1 MKVPAIKFRVAD
13 KYFAIEMKNIKQFF
27 EVEEIL
33 KLEGFPDFVLGITKY
48 NKNVYPVISL
58 KKAWGLGGEDPSTAV
73 AIVFKDKE
81 YAVLIDEIIKIDEL
95 EKKEAFS
102 LEVFEENGEL
112 IGNLN
117 LDFLNDV
124 NIPVFFNKNEEKK
137 EVNKDYKN
145 FLLFKCNN
153 EILGIDVSL
162 LKKVEEY
169 NNKDVFILNKL
180 AIPLVDFK
188 KIYKECN
195 KSSIVFLEDEKV
207 LGMVVDEI
215 MDTVIIDESEIVK
228 GEGIFD
234 RFFVYDNKEVK
245 VFNNEYLKSKI
256 EKYGVVFFDKKV
268 EVGYLNKREILVV
281 EICSQK
287 FAIEMKDVLEIT
299 DYKKTLLHISNDNPY
314 IKGIITTKEGAVILV
329 SLEEILKKKL
339 DDSQAKIVV
348 VKSNPKRAFLIEQI
362 DDLLYVEEDKIIFS
376 NSDSY
381 IGGMVLSQEMI
392 PLLNVNFPKDV

>member
-137 EVNKDYKN
+137 RGK
-145 FLLFKCNN
+145 
-153 EILGIDVSL
+153 
-162 LKKVEEY
+162 
-169 NNKDVFILNKL
+169 
-180 AIPLVDFK
+180 
-188 KIYKECN
+188 
-195 KSSIVFLEDEKV
+195 
-207 LGMVVDEI
+207 
-215 MDTVIIDESEIVK
+215 
-228 GEGIFD
+228 
-234 RFFVYDNKEVK
+234 
-245 VFNNEYLKSKI
+245 
-256 EKYGVVFFDKKV
+256 
-268 EVGYLNKREILVV
+268 
-281 EICSQK
+281 
-287 FAIEMKDVLEIT
+287 
-299 DYKKTLLHISNDNPY
+299 
-314 IKGIITTKEGAVILV
+314 
-329 SLEEILKKKL
+329 
-339 DDSQAKIVV
+339 
-348 VKSNPKRAFLIEQI
+348 
-362 DDLLYVEEDKIIFS
+362 
-376 NSDSY
+376 
-381 IGGMVLSQEMI
+381 
-392 PLLNVNFPKDV
+392 